1 MKWSELPA
9 GADVSKLSAS
19 AEPWG
24 KGGSAEL
31 PEPLFRGVLKELDG
45 ITRVAWCLCRPG
57 HKTYPEAE
65 ACAFA
70 RLKQDFPEA
79 ESGPSGE

>member
-9 GADVSKLSAS
+9 GADASKLSAS

-24 KGGSAEL
+24 IGQSLEH
-31 PEPLFRGVLKELDG
+31 LFRGVITESDG
-45 ITRVAWCLCRPG
+45 VTPVARCFCRPA
-57 HKTYPEAE
+57 HNTSPEAE
-65 ACAFA
+65 ACALA

-79 ESGPSGE
+79 ESGPSGD